1 MAKDSTLFDLT
12 SLLDHKDDPVAIKRT
27 LCGLNNENL
36 NFLEKEFEVTIQ
48 NDSLGFMMLGETGK
62 LYHLRGVLESLI
74 PLARKGDISLED
86 VKSEL
91 DHIDMKKAA
100 TIATRKST
108 LTARTFMQSAFI
120 DSMAKNDLIFGV
132 GPAGTGKTYLAVA
145 YAAMML
151 EKGEVKRIILSRP
164 AVEAGENLGF
174 LPGDMKEKVDP
185 YLRPLYD
192 ALYEMLSPEK
202 TEQLI
207 EKGIIEIAPL
217 AFLRGRTLKD
227 AAIILDE
234 AQNTTTAQM
243 KMILTRI
250 GEHSKMIVTGDPTQI
265 DLPPRV
271 KSGLKDA
278 LDTLRR
284 IEGMAVIKF
293 GNRDVIRHKLVSQI
307 VQAYDM
313 AQALKKYD

>member
-1 MAKDSTLFDLT
+1 
-12 SLLDHKDDPVAIKRT
+12 
-27 LCGLNNENL
+27 
-36 NFLEKEFEVTIQ
+36 
-48 NDSLGFMMLGETGK
+48 
-62 LYHLRGVLESLI
+62 
-74 PLARKGDISLED
+74 
-86 VKSEL
+86 
-91 DHIDMKKAA
+91 
-100 TIATRKST
+100 
-108 LTARTFMQSAFI
+108 MQSTFI
-120 DSMAKNDLIFGV
+120 ESMTKNDLIFGV

-151 EKGEVKRIILSRP
+151 EKGDVKRIILSRP

-185 YLRPLYD
+185 YLRPFYD
-192 ALYEMLSPEK
+192 ALHEMLSAEK

-207 EKGIIEIAPL
+207 EKNIIEVAPL

-234 AQNTTTAQM
+234 AQNTTAAQM

-250 GEHSKMIVTGDPTQI
+250 GENSKMIITGDPTQI

-271 KSGLKDA
+271 RSGLKDA

-284 IEGMAVIKF
+284 IEGMGVIKF

-313 AQALKKYD
+313 AAALKKYD

>member
-1 MAKDSTLFDLT
+1 MTKDNTLFDLS

-27 LCGLNNENL
+27 LCGINNENL
-36 NFLEKEFEVTIQ
+36 DFLEKEFEAKIQ
-48 NDSLGFMMLGETGK
+48 NDSLGFMILGETGK
-62 LYHLRGVLESLI
+62 LYHLRGVLEALI
-74 PLARKGDISLED
+74 PLARKGDISVED
-86 VKSEL
+86 VKAEL
-91 DHIDMKKAA
+91 NHIDLKKAA
-100 TIATRKST
+100 VIKTNKST
-108 LTARTFMQSAFI
+108 VTARTFMQSAFI
-120 DSMAKNDLIFGV
+120 ESMAKNDLIFGV

-145 YAAMML
+145 YAAMLL
-151 EKGEVKRIILSRP
+151 EKGEAKRIILSRP

-174 LPGDMKEKVDP
+174 LPGDMKDKVDP

-192 ALYEMLSPEK
+192 ALYEMLPADK
-202 TEQLI
+202 VDAYI
-207 EKGIIEIAPL
+207 EKNIIEIAPL

-227 AAIILDE
+227 AVIILDE

-250 GEHSKMIVTGDPTQI
+250 GENSKMIVTGDPTQI

-284 IEGMAVIKF
+284 IEGMSVIKF

-313 AQALKKYD
+313 AVALKKYD

>member
-1 MAKDSTLFDLT
+1 MPKDSTLFDL
-12 SLLDHKDDPVAIKRT
+12 SAILDHKDDPVAIKRT
-27 LCGLNNENL
+27 ICGLNNENL
-36 NFLEKEFEVTIQ
+36 DFLEKEFEAKIQ
-48 NDSLGFMMLGETGK
+48 NDSLGFMLLGETAK
-62 LYHLRGVLESLI
+62 LYHLRGILESLI
-74 PLARKGDISLED
+74 PLARKGDIAVD
-86 VKSEL
+86 DIKTEL
-91 DHIDMKKAA
+91 NHIDLKKAA
-100 TIATRKST
+100 SIATQRST
-108 LTARTFMQSAFI
+108 VTARTFMQSAFI
-120 DSMAKNDLIFGV
+120 ESMAKNDLIFGV
-132 GPAGTGKTYLAVA
+132 GPAGTGKTFLAVA

-151 EKGEVKRIILSRP
+151 EKGAVKRIVLSRP

-192 ALYEMLSPEK
+192 ALYEMLPPEK
-202 TEQLI
+202 VDAYI
-207 EKGIIEIAPL
+207 EKNIIEIAPL
-217 AFLRGRTLKD
+217 AFLRGRTLKN

-234 AQNTTTAQM
+234 AQNTTAAQM

-250 GEHSKMIVTGDPTQI
+250 GEDSKMIVTGDPTQI

-284 IEGMAVIKF
+284 IEGMSVITF